1 MKKFLLLTVG
11 FDPPTAEDMALWNE
25 WFASLKGVL
34 VKQEGFMAGKE
45 VTHDGVVDLPFGLAA
60 NTGYLI
66 IEAESLDAA
75 VEIAQRG
82 PIVTSTRV
90 YEIRSM

>member
-11 FDPPTAEDMALWNE
+11 FDPPTPEHMALWKE
-25 WFASLKGVL
+25 WFASLEDVII
-34 VKQEGFMAGKE
+34 KQEGFFAGKE
-45 VTHDGVVDLPFGLAA
+45 VTIDGVVDLPFDLEA

-66 IEAESLDAA
+66 IEVESLDKA
-75 VEIAQRG
+75 VEIAKRG

>member
-11 FDPPTAEDMALWNE
+11 FDPPTPEDMALWND
-25 WFASLKGVL
+25 WFASLKDVL
-34 VKQEGFMAGKE
+34 VKHEGLHAGKE
-45 VTHDGVVDLPFGLAA
+45 VTKDGVVDLPFGLEA
-60 NTGYLI
+60 NTGYMI
-66 IEAESLDAA
+66 IEAESLDEA
-75 VEIAQRG
+75 VGIAKRG